1 MTQRRL
7 TQAYQREQLAIVGA
21 ALRDMARVWP
31 AWQVEGPDADI
42 DASWQPVLTALLA
55 VGAAY
60 HRLSASRARAYY
72 STARRLAGVEGEIQ
86 VPEVEFD
93 EEAAVRNLMLLGPI
107 LTKKAIANRRPRVKD
122 TALVRVSGAV
132 TLMVMRGGRDTI
144 VAATEAD
151 PASTGFMRVTA
162 GTCSWCLQ
170 LAAWGKP
177 VGSGPGGFLGHT
189 NCKCVAEPRWDDGNR
204 GRLTVQEGG
213 PFDTAQPLRPLSGEV
228 GERVGSAH
236 SAWYVQEDRFIAA
249 NGQLVGDMG
258 LRSAA
263 KSNIASRLG
272 AKMEARFSYAQLKQA
287 TDAWPGWVNP
297 EQSIGQQLASKL
309 VQEWA
314 STSGDSSPHA
324 LAMQRVAAQKFDLP
338 WPPAGY
344 KLGLQLVDDVDR
356 VVTLHG
362 EILDGFLEE
371 MYRET
376 QDMLDA
382 MFPGQTHVP
391 MARGFDW
398 RALPAG
404 YAQMPEALANAD
416 FSSGAVMTEVML
428 NPLSSFSVSAQ
439 TARGFGQFTLW
450 VDVPKERII
459 GSAWTGFGCMSE
471 YEFVVLGGKAPEV
484 GRWTQR

>member
-1 MTQRRL
+1 MAQRRL

-21 ALRDMARVWP
+21 ALRDMARIWP

-72 STARRLAGVEGEIQ
+72 SAARRLAGVEGEIQ

-107 LTKKAIANRRPRVKD
+107 LTKKAIANRRPRPKD
-122 TALVRVSGAV
+122 AALVRVSGAV

-144 VAATEAD
+144 VAATEVD

-213 PFDTAQPLRPLSGEV
+213 PFDTTQPLRPLDGEV
-228 GERVGSAH
+228 GDRVERAYN
-236 SAWYVQEDRFIAA
+236 AWSVQEDRFKAA
-249 NGQLVGDMG
+249 NRQLVEAVG
-258 LRSAA
+258 LRPAA
-263 KSNIASRLG
+263 KSNIAIRLG
-272 AKMEARFSYAQLKQA
+272 ARMEARFSYTQLKQ
-287 TDAWPGWVNP
+287 TVDVWPGWVNP
-297 EQSIGQQLASKL
+297 GSTIGQQLASKL

-314 STSGDSSPHA
+314 STSGDHSPYA
-324 LAMQRVAAQKFDLP
+324 LAMQRAAAQKFDLP

-344 KLGLQLVDDVDR
+344 QLGSRLTEGVERLVAA
-356 VVTLHG
+356 HG
-362 EILDGFLEE
+362 EVLDGFLEE

-376 QDMLDA
+376 QDMLDV
-382 MFPGQTHVP
+382 MFPGQTHIP
-391 MARGFDW
+391 MVRGFSW
-398 RALPAG
+398 YSG
-404 YAQMPEALANAD
+404 VPEALANAD
-416 FSSGAVMTEVML
+416 FSDGAAMVEVVL
-428 NPLSSFSVSAQ
+428 NPLSSFSVSSR
-439 TARGFGQFTLW
+439 TARDFGNYMLW

-459 GSAWTGFGCMSE
+459 GSAWTGFGCLSE

-484 GRWTQR
+484 GRWTRR

>member
-1 MTQRRL
+1 
-7 TQAYQREQLAIVGA
+7 
-21 ALRDMARVWP
+21 
-31 AWQVEGPDADI
+31 
-42 DASWQPVLTALLA
+42 
-55 VGAAY
+55 
-60 HRLSASRARAYY
+60 
-72 STARRLAGVEGEIQ
+72 
-86 VPEVEFD
+86 
-93 EEAAVRNLMLLGPI
+93 
-107 LTKKAIANRRPRVKD
+107 
-122 TALVRVSGAV
+122 
-132 TLMVMRGGRDTI
+132 MVMRGGRDTI
-144 VAATEAD
+144 AAATEVD

-324 LAMQRVAAQKFDLP
+324 LAMQRAAAQKFDLP

-356 VVTLHG
+356 GGTRHG
-362 EILDGFLEE
+362 ESLDEFLEE

-376 QDMLDA
+376 QDLLDA

-404 YAQMPEALANAD
+404 YAQIPEALANAD

-428 NPLSSFSVSAQ
+428 NPLSSF
-439 TARGFGQFTLW
+439 
-450 VDVPKERII
+450 P
-459 GSAWTGFGCMSE
+459 
-471 YEFVVLGGKAPEV
+471 
-484 GRWTQR
+484 